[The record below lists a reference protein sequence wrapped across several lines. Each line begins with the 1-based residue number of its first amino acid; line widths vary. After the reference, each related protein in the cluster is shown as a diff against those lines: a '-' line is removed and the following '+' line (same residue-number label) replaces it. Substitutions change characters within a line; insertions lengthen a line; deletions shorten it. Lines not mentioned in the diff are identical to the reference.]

1 MQPLEVEPQSKL
13 VEKKVINTKP
23 EVGVET
29 QVVVQNESTKIVA
42 EQLEAH
48 DVQWLHFIFLLFYK
62 GFGDRI

>member
-13 VEKKVINTKP
+13 VEKKVKNTKP
-23 EVGVET
+23 EVGAKT

-48 DVQWLHFIFLLFYK
+48 DVQ
-62 GFGDRI
+62 